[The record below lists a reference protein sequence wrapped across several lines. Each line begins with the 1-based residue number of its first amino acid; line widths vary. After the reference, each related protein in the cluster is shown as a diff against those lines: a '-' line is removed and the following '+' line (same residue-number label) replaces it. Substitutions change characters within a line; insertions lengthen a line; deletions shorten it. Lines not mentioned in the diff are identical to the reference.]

1 MKEFLYLVDL
11 ELPKFAIKKDIGGH
25 GIDDVTRKAQL
36 FTKSGKEFAFQR
48 IPQSAHPIIF
58 LKQPPKIG
66 TLFNFLFFT
75 YFSLKVGIPSCR
87 IDI

>member
-48 IPQSAHPIIF
+48 IPQSAHPIVF

-66 TLFNFLFFT
+66 TLFNFCFYLF
-75 YFSLKVGIPSCR
+75 
-87 IDI
+87 

>member
-25 GIDDVTRKAQL
+25 GIGDVARKAQL

-48 IPQSAHPIIF
+48 IP
-58 LKQPPKIG
+58 
-66 TLFNFLFFT
+66 
-75 YFSLKVGIPSCR
+75 
-87 IDI
+87 